1 MTWNL
6 LQGVPNALLVA
17 CLTNVKSLFIE
28 AAHEQS
34 TTLSGMFSIFG
45 SKKKISPS
53 SDPFVEKSGS
63 KQTH

>member
-45 SKKKISPS
+45 SKIKN
-53 SDPFVEKSGS
+53 
-63 KQTH
+63 